1 MAKNSLIKNGY
12 VTALDIGSG
21 KICCMIAKVSEDNM
35 HIVGMGCA
43 QAQGIKNGVIVNLN
57 QAAGSIQDAII
68 DAESKAKKRV
78 ESVIVNVSSPQMESI
93 YVSAEISIPDTRVII
108 PSDVR
113 KVIDAAL
120 AKVDLKEKEIIH
132 QIPTAYTLDGQSDI
146 TDEPSGLSG
155 KTLGVTLHLITVPL
169 TQIRNLS
176 MALERCHVWI
186 AAKVATPYASALSV
200 LTQSEKDNGTTLVDI
215 GSGITSIA
223 IFSNGFI
230 RYAGILPL
238 GGNYITKDI
247 SYVLKT
253 PVKDAERAKTLNGCA
268 FVSPSDEKA
277 SVTLPLIGEED
288 EAATTTVSRATLI
301 SIMVARIEQIF
312 DFLKT
317 YLMAQE
323 MEEDFATRRVVLCGG
338 VSLTA
343 GLREKS
349 AALLDAQVRCG
360 KPIYIKGLSDILP
373 MTTMSTAI
381 GLLLY
386 ALNHRIQKEDKK
398 IKNQTNN
405 KNNWIKKVLKWTI
418 QNF

>member
-1 MAKNSLIKNGY
+1 MARNLIKNGY

-21 KICCMIAKVSEDNM
+21 KICCMIAKVSDDNI

-43 QAQGIKNGVIVNLN
+43 QALGIKNGVIVNFT
-57 QAAGSIQDAII
+57 QAVGSIQDAII

-78 ESVIVNVSSPQMESI
+78 ESVIVNVSSPQLKSV
-93 YVSAEISIPDTRVII
+93 YVSAEITIPDTRVII

-120 AKVDLKEKEIIH
+120 AKVDLKETEIIH
-132 QIPTAYTLDGQSDI
+132 QIPISYTLDGQSDI
-146 TDEPSGLSG
+146 EDEPTGLSG
-155 KTLGVTLHLITVPL
+155 KTLGVTLHLITAPL
-169 TQIRNLS
+169 AQIRNLS
-176 MALERCHVWI
+176 MALEHCHVWI

-200 LTQSEKDNGTTLVDI
+200 LSQSEKENGTTLIDI
-215 GSGITSIA
+215 GSGIASMA

-238 GGNYITKDI
+238 GGNLVTKDI

-253 PVKDAERAKTLNGCA
+253 PLKDAERAKTLNGCA
-268 FVSPSDEKA
+268 IISSSDEKA
-277 SVTLPLIGEED
+277 TVTLPLIGEED
-288 EAATTTVSRATLI
+288 EAATTTISRKTLI
-301 SIMVARIEQIF
+301 SIMLARIEQIF
-312 DFLKT
+312 DFLKM
-317 YLMAQE
+317 YLLGQE
-323 MEEDFATRRVVLCGG
+323 KEDFATRRIVLCGG
-338 VSLTA
+338 FSLTA
-343 GLREKS
+343 GIREK
-349 AALLDAQVRCG
+349 AAAHLDAQVRCG
-360 KPIYIKGLSDILP
+360 KPLYIKGLSEVLP

-398 IKNQTNN
+398 IKQQNENRV
-405 KNNWIKKVLKWTI
+405 KKVFKWIT

>member
-1 MAKNSLIKNGY
+1 MANNLIKNGY

-21 KICCMIAKVSEDNM
+21 KICCMIAKVSDDNL

-43 QAQGIKNGVIVNLN
+43 QAQGIKNGVIVNLT

-78 ESVIVNVSSPQMESI
+78 ESVIVNVSSPQLESV
-93 YVSAEISIPDTRVII
+93 YVSAEITIPDTRVII

-132 QIPTAYTLDGQSDI
+132 QIPVAYTLDGQSDI
-146 TDEPSGLSG
+146 TDEPTGLSG

-169 TQIRNLS
+169 AQIRNLS

-186 AAKVATPYASALSV
+186 AGKVATPYASALSV
-200 LTQSEKDNGTTLVDI
+200 LSQSEKDNGTTLIDI
-215 GSGITSIA
+215 GSGIASMA

-230 RYAGILPL
+230 RYAAILPL
-238 GGNYITKDI
+238 GGNLITKDI

-253 PVKDAERAKTLNGCA
+253 PLKDAERAKTLNGCA
-268 FVSPSDEKA
+268 FISSSDEKA
-277 SVTLPLIGEED
+277 TVTLPLVGEED
-288 EAATTTVSRATLI
+288 EAASTTISKKTLI
-301 SIMVARIEQIF
+301 SIMLARIEQIF
-312 DFLKT
+312 DFLKM
-317 YLMAQE
+317 YLMEQE
-323 MEEDFATRRVVLCGG
+323 KEDFATRRIVLCGG
-338 VSLTA
+338 VSLTS
-343 GLREKS
+343 GIREKAS
-349 AALLDAQVRCG
+349 ALLDAQVRCG
-360 KPIYIKGLSDILP
+360 KPIYIKGLSEALP
-373 MTTMSTAI
+373 MTTMSTVI

-398 IKNQTNN
+398 IKQQN
-405 KNNWIKKVLKWTI
+405 KKDNWIKKVFKWII